1 MWEFDILSSATTQA
15 IPPCDPDSEDDEL
28 NNALPPVDLHQATD
42 CNCFNMLTN
51 PACLVDIHKRRMLED
66 EEVEHVDISA
76 VNGETEPGAGDVKE
90 MEEIQQ
96 LTEIL
101 DMDDNEDDEDIDDQ
115 LESEQNRNGN
125 TAIDVMYPEKFVVVG
140 SWQEGRY
147 QSALAICMWRRSA
160 NKQLVFK
167 VEHESD
173 NIRDTNA
180 LKFMVFHNEKWH
192 IIGYCGP
199 NKIPKLKRALHR
211 NEVHSIS
218 LDSLKRTFAYREK
231 KLLYSASL
239 VIVKRGLWDKDDRRN
254 HYNSCVDC

>member
-1 MWEFDILSSATTQA
+1 
-15 IPPCDPDSEDDEL
+15 
-28 NNALPPVDLHQATD
+28 
-42 CNCFNMLTN
+42 
-51 PACLVDIHKRRMLED
+51 MLED
-66 EEVEHVDISA
+66 EEVKHVDISA

-115 LESEQNRNGN
+115 LEGEQNRNGN

-147 QSALAICMWRRSA
+147 QSALDICMWRSA
-160 NKQLVFK
+160 NKELVFK
-167 VEHESD
+167 VEHQSD

-192 IIGYCGP
+192 IIGYCGL